1 MKITVCDHNNIR
13 GWNGLPDCY
22 HTVYAVLTR
31 DCITMPLFSMTP
43 NKDIGYFDTEAAA
56 KALNCNP
63 YDLVILDREYEDSDD
78 TCFSIWDVAV
88 RDMDG
93 FPVKSEEDD
102 EIRIVD
108 DFMDLC

>member
-1 MKITVCDHNNIR
+1 
-13 GWNGLPDCY
+13 
-22 HTVYAVLTR
+22 
-31 DCITMPLFSMTP
+31 MPLFSMTP
-43 NKDIGYFDTEAAA
+43 NKDIGYFDIEAAA

-88 RDMDG
+88 RDMGG

-102 EIRIVD
+102 EIHIVD